1 VVNHGFSFLMVGDDC
16 VLPFATVGDLTIVT
30 PSSAEPS
37 SEETVPGVAMLCLEN
52 G

>member
-1 VVNHGFSFLMVGDDC
+1 MVGDDW

-37 SEETVPGVAMLCLEN
+37 SEGAAPAVATLCLED